1 MDTTQLKHLLGE
13 MTRAEKIGQMVQL
26 AGEFY
31 KEEDSENT
39 GPMHEM
45 NMTPKKMTVSG
56 SVLGISGAETLINI
70 QKEHLAKS
78 RLGIPLLFM
87 ADVVHGY
94 RTIFPVPLAMAST
107 WQPELVEESANV
119 SATEA
124 AVSGLHVTFAPMVDL
139 VRDARWGRVMESTGE
154 DPYLNQLY
162 ARAFV
167 RGYQGQD
174 LKNDP
179 FSVAACVKHFAGYGA
194 PVAGREY
201 NTVELS
207 ERTLKEMY
215 LPAYQAGISEG
226 SKLVMTAFNSLEGVP
241 ATANKPL
248 MRETLRKELGFE
260 GVLISDWA
268 SVGELIPH
276 GIAKDLKQAG
286 ELAIQAGVDIEM
298 MTGGYLNYLNE
309 LIDEG
314 KVSEELLNEAVW
326 RILTLKN
333 ELGLFENPYRGAN
346 SELENNLVFSKE
358 HREKARI
365 VAEESIVL
373 LKNEKQVLPLTH
385 HQKVALIVPKDQ
397 SKDVLGPWS
406 WKGEPSESVSV
417 YEGLLNHI
425 SKEAIVVKTI
435 DHSKNDRPKDWLDD
449 VSTADVIVA
458 ALGESSYMSGEGA
471 SRSNIKLPAEQ
482 IQVIKELRT
491 LNKPIV
497 LILFNG
503 RPLDLTDVVQDVD
516 SILEAWFPG
525 TEAGTA
531 IGNILYGTKNPSG
544 KLTMSFPRAV
554 GQVPLYYNQDNT
566 GRPLTAYNQE
576 DKYLSRYLDVDNRPL
591 FPFGY
596 GLSYT
601 QFSYSPMKVTLSK
614 SEREQTDKIIVET
627 TITNSGKVTGSE
639 VVQLYIRDK
648 VGQVVRP
655 IKELKR
661 FKKILLEPS
670 EVATVLFELN
680 QQDLEYV
687 HQDLSVSVESGE
699 FDLMIGSNSE
709 EVETTTVYLELKKM
723 NKNA

>member
-45 NMTPKKMTVSG
+45 NMTPKKMTVIG

-385 HQKVALIVPKDQ
+385 HQKVALIVPEDQ

-661 FKKILLEPS
+661 FKKILLEPG
-670 EVATVLFELN
+670 EVATILFELN

-709 EVETTTVYLELKKM
+709 EVETTTVYLELKK
-723 NKNA
+723 NE

>member
-661 FKKILLEPS
+661 FKKILLEPG
-670 EVATVLFELN
+670 EVATILFELN

-709 EVETTTVYLELKKM
+709 EVETTTVYLELKK
-723 NKNA
+723 

>member
-154 DPYLNQLY
+154 DSYLNQLY

-385 HQKVALIVPKDQ
+385 HQKVALIVPEDQ

-544 KLTMSFPRAV
+544 KLTMSFPRVV

-661 FKKILLEPS
+661 FKKILLEPG

-709 EVETTTVYLELKKM
+709 EVETTTVYLELKK
-723 NKNA
+723 NE

>member
-45 NMTPKKMTVSG
+45 NMTPKKMTVIG

-154 DPYLNQLY
+154 DSYLNQLY

-373 LKNEKQVLPLTH
+373 LKNEKLVLPLTH
-385 HQKVALIVPKDQ
+385 HQKVALIVPEDQ

-661 FKKILLEPS
+661 FKKILLEPG

-709 EVETTTVYLELKKM
+709 EVETTTVYLELKK
-723 NKNA
+723 NE

>member
-1 MDTTQLKHLLGE
+1 MDITQLEQLLSK
-13 MTRAEKIGQMVQL
+13 MTREEKIGQMVQL

-31 KEEDSENT
+31 KEKDSENT

-45 NMTPKKMTVSG
+45 NLSAEKMSTIG
-56 SVLGISGAETLINI
+56 SVLGISGAETLISI

-78 RLGIPLLFM
+78 RLGIPLMFM
-87 ADVVHGY
+87 ADVIHGY
-94 RTIFPVPLAMAST
+94 RTIFPVPLGMSST
-107 WQPELVEESANV
+107 WDPDLIEESAV
-119 SATEA
+119 IAAKEA

-167 RGYQGQD
+167 RGYQGRD
-174 LKNDP
+174 LANNKL
-179 FSVAACVKHFAGYGA
+179 SVAACIKHFAGYGA

-207 ERTLKEMY
+207 ERTLREMY
-215 LPAYQAGISEG
+215 LPAYQAGIDEG

-248 MRETLRKELGFE
+248 MRDVLRKELGFE

-276 GIAKDLKQAG
+276 GIAENLKQAG
-286 ELAIQAGVDIEM
+286 ELAIEAGVDIEM

-309 LIDEG
+309 LIEEG
-314 KVSEELLNEAVW
+314 KISEVLLDEAVL

-333 ELGLFENPYRGAN
+333 DLGLFEHPYRGAN
-346 SELENNLVFSKE
+346 STEEETEVFSLA
-358 HREKARI
+358 HRETAKKI
-365 VAEESIVL
+365 AEESMVL
-373 LKNEKQVLPLTH
+373 LKNENQILPLTV
-385 HQKVALIVPKDQ
+385 HQKVALFVPEGQ
-397 SKDVLGPWS
+397 AKDVLGAWT
-406 WKGEPSESVSV
+406 WKGKKDESVSV
-417 YEGLLNHI
+417 YEGLLQYI
-425 SKEAIVVKTI
+425 PKESIVLKTI
-435 DHSKNDRPKDWLDD
+435 GNSQKETPENWLNGVED
-449 VSTADVIVA
+449 VDVIVA

-471 SRSNIKLPAEQ
+471 SRSNIKLPSEQ
-482 IQVIKELRT
+482 IQLIKELRT

-497 LILFNG
+497 LVLFNG
-503 RPLDLTDVVQDVD
+503 RPLDLTDIVHDAD

-525 TEAGTA
+525 TEAGSA
-531 IGNILYGTKNPSG
+531 VANLLYGIKNPNG

-554 GQVPLYYNQDNT
+554 GQVPLYYNQDST

-576 DKYLSRYLDVDNRPL
+576 DKYLSRYLDVDNKPL

-601 QFSYSPMKVTLSK
+601 QFTYSSMQVCLSK
-614 SEREQTDKIIVET
+614 SKRDKVNEVTIKI
-627 TITNSGKVTGSE
+627 TITNSGNSAGAE

-648 VGQVVRP
+648 VGKVVRP
-655 IKELKR
+655 IKELKK
-661 FKKILLEPS
+661 FKKVFLEPNAS
-670 EVATVLFELN
+670 VDISFSLNKQDFE
-680 QQDLEYV
+680 YI
-687 HQDLSVSVESGE
+687 HQDLTLSVESGE
-699 FDLMIGSNSE
+699 FDLMIGPNSE
-709 EVETTTVYLELKKM
+709 EVEIITTYLTF
-723 NKNA
+723 

>member
-107 WQPELVEESANV
+107 WQPELAEESANV

-661 FKKILLEPS
+661 FKKILLEPG

-709 EVETTTVYLELKKM
+709 EVETTTVYLELKK
-723 NKNA
+723 NE

>member
-385 HQKVALIVPKDQ
+385 HQKVALIVPEDQ

-661 FKKILLEPS
+661 FKKILLEPG

>member
-385 HQKVALIVPKDQ
+385 HQKVALIVPEDQ

-661 FKKILLEPS
+661 FKKILLEPG
-670 EVATVLFELN
+670 EVATILFELN

-709 EVETTTVYLELKKM
+709 EVETTTVYLELKK
-723 NKNA
+723 NE

>member
-215 LPAYQAGISEG
+215 LPAYQAGINEG

-241 ATANKPL
+241 ATANKSL

-385 HQKVALIVPKDQ
+385 HQKVALIVPEDQ

-661 FKKILLEPS
+661 FKKILLEPG

>member
-601 QFSYSPMKVTLSK
+601 QFRYSPMKVTLSK

-661 FKKILLEPS
+661 FKKILLEPG

-709 EVETTTVYLELKKM
+709 EVETTTVYLELKK
-723 NKNA
+723 NE

>member
-13 MTRAEKIGQMVQL
+13 MTSAEKIGQMVQL

-661 FKKILLEPS
+661 FKKILLEPG

-709 EVETTTVYLELKKM
+709 EVETTTVYLELKK
-723 NKNA
+723 NE

>member
-709 EVETTTVYLELKKM
+709 EVETTTVYLELKK
-723 NKNA
+723 NE

>member
-194 PVAGREY
+194 PVAGLEY

-425 SKEAIVVKTI
+425 SKEATVVKTI

-661 FKKILLEPS
+661 FKKILLEPG

-709 EVETTTVYLELKKM
+709 EVETTTVYLELKK
-723 NKNA
+723 NE

>member
-385 HQKVALIVPKDQ
+385 HQKVALIVPEDQ

-661 FKKILLEPS
+661 FKKILLEPG
-670 EVATVLFELN
+670 EVATILFELN

-709 EVETTTVYLELKKM
+709 EVETTTVYLEFKK
-723 NKNA
+723 NE

>member
-215 LPAYQAGISEG
+215 LPAYQAGINEG

-385 HQKVALIVPKDQ
+385 HQKVALIVPEDQ

-471 SRSNIKLPAEQ
+471 SRSNIKLPEEQ

-544 KLTMSFPRAV
+544 KLTLSFPRAV

-627 TITNSGKVTGSE
+627 TIKNSGKVTGSE

-661 FKKILLEPS
+661 FKKILLEPG

-709 EVETTTVYLELKKM
+709 EVETTTVYLELKK
-723 NKNA
+723 NE

>member
-385 HQKVALIVPKDQ
+385 HQKVALIVPEGQ

-406 WKGEPSESVSV
+406 WKGEPDESVSV

-425 SKEAIVVKTI
+425 SKEAIVIKTI
-435 DHSKNDRPKDWLDD
+435 DHSKKDRPKDWLDD
-449 VSTADVIVA
+449 VGTADVIVA

-661 FKKILLEPS
+661 FKKILLEPG

-709 EVETTTVYLELKKM
+709 EVETTTVYLELKK
-723 NKNA
+723 NE

>member
-45 NMTPKKMTVSG
+45 NMTSKKMTVIG

-215 LPAYQAGISEG
+215 LPAYQAGINEG
-226 SKLVMTAFNSLEGVP
+226 SKLVMTAFNSLGGVP

-298 MTGGYLNYLNE
+298 MTGGYLDYLNE

-425 SKEAIVVKTI
+425 SKEAIVVKII

-449 VSTADVIVA
+449 VRTADVIVA

-531 IGNILYGTKNPSG
+531 IANILYGTKNPSG

-661 FKKILLEPS
+661 FKKILLEPG
-670 EVATVLFELN
+670 EVATILFELN

-709 EVETTTVYLELKKM
+709 EVETTTVYLEFKK
-723 NKNA
+723 NE

>member
-45 NMTPKKMTVSG
+45 NMTSKKMTVIG

-107 WQPELVEESANV
+107 WQPELVEESASV

-215 LPAYQAGISEG
+215 LPAYQAGINEG
-226 SKLVMTAFNSLEGVP
+226 SKLVMTAFNSLGGVP
-241 ATANKPL
+241 ATANKSL

-298 MTGGYLNYLNE
+298 MTGGYLDYLNE

-385 HQKVALIVPKDQ
+385 HQKVALIVPEDQ

-425 SKEAIVVKTI
+425 SKEAIVIKTI
-435 DHSKNDRPKDWLDD
+435 DHSKNDRPKDWLDE

-531 IGNILYGTKNPSG
+531 IANILYGTKNPSG

-627 TITNSGKVTGSE
+627 MITNSGKVTGSE

-661 FKKILLEPS
+661 FKKILLEPR
-670 EVATVLFELN
+670 EVATILFELN

-709 EVETTTVYLELKKM
+709 EVETTTVYLEFKK
-723 NKNA
+723 NE

>member
-661 FKKILLEPS
+661 FKKILLEPG

-709 EVETTTVYLELKKM
+709 EVETTTVYLELKK
-723 NKNA
+723 NE

>member
-358 HREKARI
+358 HRKKARI

-661 FKKILLEPS
+661 FKKILLEPG

-709 EVETTTVYLELKKM
+709 EVETTTVYLELKK
-723 NKNA
+723 NE

>member
-385 HQKVALIVPKDQ
+385 HQKVALIVPEDQ

-661 FKKILLEPS
+661 FKKILLEPG

-709 EVETTTVYLELKKM
+709 EVETTTVYLELKK
-723 NKNA
+723 NE

>member
-503 RPLDLTDVVQDVD
+503 RPLDLTDVVKDVD

-661 FKKILLEPS
+661 FKKILLEPG

-709 EVETTTVYLELKKM
+709 EVETTTVYLELKK
-723 NKNA
+723 

>member
-385 HQKVALIVPKDQ
+385 HQKVALIVPEDQ

-709 EVETTTVYLELKKM
+709 EVETTTVYLEF
-723 NKNA
+723 

>member
-385 HQKVALIVPKDQ
+385 HQKVALIVPEDQ

-566 GRPLTAYNQE
+566 GRPLTTYNQE

-661 FKKILLEPS
+661 FKKILLEPG

-709 EVETTTVYLELKKM
+709 EVETTTVYLELKK
-723 NKNA
+723 NE

>member
-1 MDTTQLKHLLGE
+1 
-13 MTRAEKIGQMVQL
+13 
-26 AGEFY
+26 
-31 KEEDSENT
+31 
-39 GPMHEM
+39 
-45 NMTPKKMTVSG
+45 MTPKKMTVSG

-516 SILEAWFPG
+516 SILGAWFPG

-661 FKKILLEPS
+661 FKKILLEPG
-670 EVATVLFELN
+670 EVATILFELN

-709 EVETTTVYLELKKM
+709 EVETTTVYLELKK
-723 NKNA
+723 